1 MIQRVD
7 QNRKKT
13 IVNLECFM
21 TKRARERDKQLECV
35 RDLESELESARGK
48 R

>member
-7 QNRKKT
+7 QNREKT

-21 TKRARERDKQLECV
+21 TKRAREREKERNSM
-35 RDLESELESARGK
+35 RD
-48 R
+48 